1 MVGLDPTT
9 WEPTRVKLG
18 GRLINGKGEEFLR
31 RLREAAAATTT
42 RRAMC

>member
-18 GRLINGKGEEFLR
+18 GRLLNGHGEEFLDR
-31 RLREAAAATTT
+31 YRQADGGGL
-42 RRAMC
+42 